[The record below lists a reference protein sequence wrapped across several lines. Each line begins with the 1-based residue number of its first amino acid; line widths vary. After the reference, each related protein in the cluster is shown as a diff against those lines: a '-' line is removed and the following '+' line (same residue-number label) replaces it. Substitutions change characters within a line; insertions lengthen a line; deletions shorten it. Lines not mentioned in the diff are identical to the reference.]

1 MTLAERLK
9 QRQAGGSPIM
19 EGRTQIETI
28 ELFEVA
34 PLTLDA
40 VDILI
45 SRTSGQPFAVVTF
58 KEFPTGFYF
67 GGQVLTDIVFAIYE
81 ELGYNIHDPETGE
94 IKVGKPL
101 VVRDEHIVL
110 EAERKHSDKSGRN
123 YTSFSIV

>member
-1 MTLAERLK
+1 MTLAEKLK
-9 QRQAGGSPIM
+9 QRQVGGSPIM

-28 ELFEVA
+28 ELFEVNG
-34 PLTLDA
+34 LTLDA

-45 SRTSGQPFAVVTF
+45 SKTSGQPFAVVTF

-81 ELGYNIHDPETGE
+81 ELGYSIHDPETGE

-101 VVRDEHIVL
+101 VVSDEKITL
-110 EAERKHSDKSGRN
+110 EAERKKSANGRN
-123 YTSFSIV
+123 YTSFTIL